1 MDESTRLYWEQIA
14 DRCFDRA
21 YETALDAATSNSGY
35 KDNQKDEDPSDN
47 VTGLST
53 INQ

>member
-1 MDESTRLYWEQIA
+1 MDESTRHHWEQIA

-21 YETALDAATSNSGY
+21 YETALNAATSTSGY
-35 KDNQKDEDPSDN
+35 KDNQDDHDPSDM